1 MRFLRATTPLR
12 DGDAKRTRRS
22 RHARRPKDALRHV
35 RTPFRAEAARLEVD
49 VARSARNAARFAD
62 RDRRYRLFG
71 FSILAAVYFSCRA
84 RHASRAPDRARR
96 APLTSSRALRPSP
109 CSGDTVERRGRARGG
124 RRHPRGAQDRAVPD
138 REWCSA
144 LFGFSTLAARTLF
157 SPPRD
162 TRRFATAATDARGVS
177 DARHG
182 RGARLD
188 TRTRR
193 PALKTRAS
201 RSASLNPGCNAARS
215 RIANGARHFSVFRHW
230 PRVLSFHHPAIP
242 AASRPPRLTRAAF
255 PMRVTVEGHASTL
268 ELAVP
273 L

>member
-62 RDRRYRLFG
+62 RGPGYRLFG

-96 APLTSSRALRPSP
+96 APLSSSRALRPSP
-109 CSGDTVERRGRARGG
+109 CSGNTVERRGRARGG
-124 RRHPRGAQDRAVPD
+124 RRHPRGARDRAV
-138 REWCSA
+138 RGSRMVLGTFQFFITGRA
-144 LFGFSTLAARTLF
+144 YSLFT
-157 SPPRD
+157 PRD

-193 PALKTRAS
+193 PALKTRAFA
-201 RSASLNPGCNAARS
+201 SACTILRGNAARS
-215 RIANGARHFSVFRHW
+215 QFAN
-230 PRVLSFHHPAIP
+230 P
-242 AASRPPRLTRAAF
+242 SRTRRSRDE
-255 PMRVTVEGHASTL
+255 PL
-268 ELAVP
+268 EPSIWV
-273 L
+273 